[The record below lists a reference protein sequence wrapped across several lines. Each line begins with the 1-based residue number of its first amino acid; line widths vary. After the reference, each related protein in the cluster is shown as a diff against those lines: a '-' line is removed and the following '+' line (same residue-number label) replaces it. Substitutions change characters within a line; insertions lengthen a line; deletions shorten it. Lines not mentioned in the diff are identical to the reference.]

1 MDIPGLLKSLNANS
15 VRYVIIGA
23 TAFPVHG
30 YTRATQD
37 IDFFIEPTAENAQK
51 TLKALTEFGYDTH
64 DLSVQ
69 DLITQKI
76 LIHGYIVESDIH
88 PFVAGVDNFEDI
100 WAKSVGGN
108 IQGIP
113 TRFADLDSI
122 IQMKRA
128 AGRPKDIED
137 LKYLVKLKSGRL

>member
-1 MDIPGLLKSLNANS
+1 M
-15 VRYVIIGA
+15 RYVIIGA

-30 YTRATQD
+30 YTRATAD
-37 IDFFIEPTAENAQK
+37 IDFFIDPTLENAQH

-64 DLSVQ
+64 DLTVQ
-69 DLITQKI
+69 DLLSQKI
-76 LIHGYIVESDIH
+76 LIHGYVVESDMH
-88 PFVAGVDNFEDI
+88 PFVAGVTNFEDI
-100 WAKSVGGN
+100 WSKSVVGQ
-108 IQGIP
+108 IQGVP

-137 LKYLVKLKSGRL
+137 LKYLEKLK

>member
-1 MDIPGLLKSLNANS
+1 MDIPGLIKSLNANK

-30 YTRATQD
+30 YTRATAD
-37 IDFFIEPTAENAQK
+37 IDFFIEPTLENAQN
-51 TLKALTEFGYDTH
+51 TLTALTEFGYDTH
-64 DLSVQ
+64 DLSVE
-69 DLITQKI
+69 DLLSQKI
-76 LIHGYIVESDIH
+76 LIHGYIVESDMH
-88 PFVAGVDNFEDI
+88 PFVAGVRNFEDI
-100 WAKSVGGN
+100 WSKSITGN
-108 IQGIP
+108 IRGVP

-137 LKYLVKLKSGRL
+137 LKYLEKLK